1 MINET
6 PLKYLYESA
15 RQGTMR
21 AASEELDVAT
31 SSISRQITSLEKELG
46 ISLIEKNRR
55 GIKLTEAGRLVC
67 DFYRERQ
74 AHDEVFLSRISDLR
88 SIRSGKID
96 LAVGEAFI
104 TDEFSQLLQQFMQD
118 YPGVLVSVKVS
129 GTNSSVAMVRDD
141 EAHFGLIFD
150 TPRDP
155 KVKARSMVS
164 QPLHVAAHPDH
175 EICRTKVLTLTELNK
190 FSIGLPEESFRIRQI
205 IHLAEHQQG
214 MFIEPS
220 LVTNSMTLLKDFAKC
235 GRGITILPDFLA
247 QPELSQG
254 KLRAIPTN
262 SAVLNATQISLI
274 TRVGRQLSPSAYR
287 LLVIVESYL
296 KKSLANHS

>member
-1 MINET
+1 MLNEI

-55 GIKLTEAGRLVC
+55 GIKLTEAGELAC
-67 DFYRERQ
+67 NYYRERQ
-74 AHDEVFLSRISDLR
+74 AHDEVFLSRIGELR
-88 SIRSGKID
+88 SIRTGKID

-129 GTNSSVAMVRDD
+129 GTNSSVALVRDD

-155 KVKARSMVS
+155 KVKARSMVP

-175 EICRTKVLTLTELNK
+175 EICRKEVLTLAELNK
-190 FSIGLPEESFRIRQI
+190 YSVGLPEESFRIRQI
-205 IHLAEHQQG
+205 IHLAEHEQG

-220 LVTNSMTLLKDFAKC
+220 LVTNSMTLLKDFAKS

-254 KLRAIPTN
+254 KLCAIPTN

-296 KKSLANHS
+296 KKSLANDR

>member
-1 MINET
+1 
-6 PLKYLYESA
+6 
-15 RQGTMR
+15 MR

-55 GIKLTEAGRLVC
+55 GIKLTEAGQLAC
-67 DFYRERQ
+67 AFYRERQ
-74 AHDEVFLSRISDLR
+74 AQDEVFLSRIGELR

-118 YPGVLVSVKVS
+118 YPGVIVSVKVS
-129 GTNSSVAMVRDD
+129 GTNTSVALVRDD

-155 KVKARSMVS
+155 KVKARSMIL
-164 QPLHVAAHPDH
+164 QPLHVVAHPDH
-175 EICRTKVLTLTELNK
+175 EICRKKVLTLAELNK

-205 IHLAEHQQG
+205 IHLAEHEQG
-214 MFIEPS
+214 MLIEPS

-235 GRGITILPDFLA
+235 RRGITILPDFLA

-254 KLRAIPTN
+254 KLCAIPTN
-262 SAVLNATQISLI
+262 SAVLNATQTSLI
-274 TRVGRQLSPSAYR
+274 TRVGRQLAPSAHR
-287 LLVIVESYL
+287 LLVLVEGYL
-296 KKSLANHS
+296 KRSLANRN

>member
-1 MINET
+1 MLNEI
-6 PLKYLYESA
+6 PLKYLFESA

-55 GIKLTEAGRLVC
+55 GIKLTEAGQLAC
-67 DFYRERQ
+67 AFYRERQ
-74 AHDEVFLSRISDLR
+74 AQDEVFLSRIGELR

-118 YPGVLVSVKVS
+118 YSGVFVSVKVS
-129 GTNSSVAMVRDD
+129 GTNSSVAMVRED

-155 KVKARSMVS
+155 KVKARSVVL
-164 QPLHVAAHPDH
+164 QPLHIAAHPDH
-175 EICRTKVLTLTELNK
+175 EICRKKIISLAELRK
-190 FSIGLPEESFRIRQI
+190 YSIGLPEESFRIRQI
-205 IHLAEHQQG
+205 VHLAEHEQG
-214 MFIEPS
+214 VFIEPS

-254 KLRAIPTN
+254 KLCAIPTN
-262 SAVLNATQISLI
+262 SSVLNATQISLI
-274 TRVGRQLSPSAYR
+274 TRVGRQLAPSAYR
-287 LLVIVESYL
+287 LLVTVEAYL
-296 KKSLANHS
+296 KKSFAKNP